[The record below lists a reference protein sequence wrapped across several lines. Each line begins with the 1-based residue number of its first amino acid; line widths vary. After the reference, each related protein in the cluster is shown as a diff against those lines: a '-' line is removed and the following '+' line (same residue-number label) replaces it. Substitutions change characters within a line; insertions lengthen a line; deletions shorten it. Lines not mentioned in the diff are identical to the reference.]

1 MKKIILIIFFIS
13 SVAWSQEYVMHVK
26 KDDGSTTSF
35 NLEDIR
41 CITFDTTS
49 VGISDFIKSKIK
61 FTLSQNYPNPF
72 NPTTNIVY
80 EVPEKGLVSVKV
92 YNVLGQEVRTLLHAQ
107 QNAGKHTIRWD
118 GKNNAGNAISS
129 GMYVYRIDFQGK
141 ALAKKMLML
150 K

>member
-1 MKKIILIIFFIS
+1 MKKIILFIFFIS

-26 KDDGSTTSF
+26 KDDGSTTSI
-35 NLEDIR
+35 NIQDIR
-41 CITFDTTS
+41 KITFSGTT
-49 VGISDFIKSKIK
+49 GISDIIKNKIK

-72 NPTTNIVY
+72 NPSTNIEY

-92 YNVLGQEVRTLLHAQ
+92 YNILGQEVRTLFHAQ
-107 QNAGKHTIRWD
+107 QNTGKHTVRWD
-118 GKNNAGNAISS
+118 GRNNAGSAVSS
-129 GMYVYRIDFQGK
+129 GMYIYRIDFQGK